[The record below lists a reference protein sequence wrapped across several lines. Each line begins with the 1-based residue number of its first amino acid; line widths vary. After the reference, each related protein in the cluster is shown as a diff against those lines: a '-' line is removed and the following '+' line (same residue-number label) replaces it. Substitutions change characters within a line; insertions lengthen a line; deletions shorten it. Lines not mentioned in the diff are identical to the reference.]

1 MIKWC
6 AAPVRSSVVIRTWC
20 RCIMLCLIYRYSCT
34 ALKLP
39 VLPTFQNV
47 SFCAKMDWFAFEMTH
62 EKSLSWWHIF
72 VCKRSRHNDQCFDLD
87 YTVLFSHF
95 FTGCGLCKYLARNDI
110 VSPELAQ
117 NSRNIDRRAILPTS
131 HPIISESNSD
141 DAFQWI
147 EMHQNAS
154 KSTSRGSLLFGGL
167 RDGSRSPLD
176 VALRYSD

>member
-1 MIKWC
+1 MLLFVRE
-6 AAPVRSSVVIRTWC
+6 AAV
-20 RCIMLCLIYRYSCT
+20 SCCVWYIGIL
-34 ALKLP
+34 ALLWNCQS
-39 VLPTFQNV
+39 FQP
-47 SFCAKMDWFAFEMTH
+47 SKMFHFARRWIDSQNAFEMTH

-87 YTVLFSHF
+87 YCLFSHF
-95 FTGCGLCKYLARNDI
+95 FTGCGLCKYLARNGI

-141 DAFQWI
+141 DAFQCI
-147 EMHQNAS
+147 QMHQNAS
-154 KSTSRGSLLFGGL
+154 KSTSRGSLHFGGL

-176 VALRYSD
+176 VALRHFD